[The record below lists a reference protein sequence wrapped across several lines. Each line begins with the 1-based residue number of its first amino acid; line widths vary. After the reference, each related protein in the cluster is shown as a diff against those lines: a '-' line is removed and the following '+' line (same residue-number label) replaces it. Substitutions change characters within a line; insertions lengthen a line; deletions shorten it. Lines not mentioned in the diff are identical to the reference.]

1 MESEIVCCDCLDYIK
16 KLPSSSVDL
25 ILSSPPYNQGRG
37 VVGGFATG
45 GYDKYDDQ
53 SPEKEYRKEMMLRFN
68 AMVRVLKPTGSM
80 FIVIGQRAIDRV
92 MEWPFWITKVKGMK
106 LNGVIIRKFKNSPQ
120 VRPVRYYYRHEPIF
134 WLYKSWPP
142 YFNPDCAE
150 YGDVWEIDPEPDK
163 RHPAVMPSALAR
175 MIIKSCSKPNG
186 VVFDPFN
193 GIGTTCLMAKDM
205 VRQYIGCDIS
215 DKYCRIARHRVENL
229 RTQTTFDMFS
239 KPPRNEM
246 LTSRVKV

>member
-16 KLPSSSVDL
+16 KLPSNSVDL

-53 SPEKEYRKEMMLRFN
+53 TPEKEYRKEMMLRFN

-120 VRPVRYYYRHEPIF
+120 IRPVRFFPRHEVVF
-134 WLYKSWPP
+134 WLRNGWPP
-142 YFNPDCAE
+142 YFNDKFASF
-150 YGDVWEIDPEPDK
+150 GDVWEINPQPDK
-163 RHPAVMPSALAR
+163 RHPAVMPQELAR
-175 MIIKSCSKPNG
+175 RIIRVCSKPG
-186 VVFDPFN
+186 DIVFDPFC
-193 GIGTTCLMAKDM
+193 GIGTTLIVAHEQGRK
-205 VRQYIGCDIS
+205 YLGCDIS
-215 DKYCRIARHRVENL
+215 EKYCKTTVHRINTFRSQANL
-229 RTQTTFDMFS
+229 GDF
-239 KPPRNEM
+239 E
-246 LTSRVKV
+246 